1 MCSFLLFVFDLKLN
15 MININLPPFLFFI
28 FFKYCHI
35 VRINA
40 IEQLCTELCR
50 LLQHPYHEQ
59 VLPNMDDFL
68 NPKVQVSCW
77 YQYGHFV
84 LLKKPSFVFLG
95 ILTKVVICDAKI
107 FLHERHVFDAL
118 CLLIIELE
126 SCEAIFLV
134 F

>member
-1 MCSFLLFVFDLKLN
+1 MFL
-15 MININLPPFLFFI
+15 FLFFI
-28 FFKYCHI
+28 FKYCHI

-50 LLQHPYHEQ
+50 LLQHLYHEQ
-59 VLPNMDDFL
+59 VLPAFAPAMDDFL

-84 LLKKPSFVFLG
+84 LLKMPSFVFLG

-107 FLHERHVFDAL
+107 FLHEHHVFDAL